1 MIRKSQATRDHPRVT
16 NWTLIYLSRLLMKLV
31 PPSNTWNFPEKS
43 GQRNVPILIKR
54 DILRRH
60 RNLIKSVTDVIFV
73 WPLNGT
79 HTEC

>member
-1 MIRKSQATRDHPRVT
+1 MELNDKEVSSYSRSHTGKQLNSDI
-16 NWTLIYLSRLLMKLV
+16 LITFLMKHV
-31 PPSNTWNFPEKS
+31 PLQIHRISRK
-43 GQRNVPILIKR
+43 GNVPILIKR